1 MISIFGVLFMVVF
14 VVMFLGVFLM
24 IFTQFW
30 RMRGMTNKVFT
41 LAEQEMERKLR
52 EGLSNP
58 PAATKATPD
67 PGVCSHCGSRLT
79 ANAVECRNCGAGLP

>member
-1 MISIFGVLFMVVF
+1 MISIFGVVFLVLFVVVF
-14 VVMFLGVFLM
+14 
-24 IFTQFW
+24 FTIISGFW
-30 RMRGMTNKVFT
+30 RMRGMANKVFT

-52 EGLSNP
+52 EGQSNP
-58 PAATKATPD
+58 TAASIATSD

>member
-1 MISIFGVLFMVVF
+1 MSSIFEVVFLVLFVVVYFTMISG
-14 VVMFLGVFLM
+14 FL
-24 IFTQFW
+24 
-30 RMRGMTNKVFT
+30 RMRGMANKVFT

-58 PAATKATPD
+58 IAATKAVPD
-67 PGVCSHCGSRLT
+67 PGVCSHCGSRLM

>member
-1 MISIFGVLFMVVF
+1 MISIFVVVF
-14 VVMFLGVFLM
+14 LVMFVVVF
-24 IFTQFW
+24 FTIISGFW
-30 RMRGMTNKVFT
+30 RVRGMANKVFT

-58 PAATKATPD
+58 TAATQAAPD
-67 PGVCSHCGSRLT
+67 PGLCSHCGSRLT

>member
-1 MISIFGVLFMVVF
+1 MISIFGVVFLVMFVVVF
-14 VVMFLGVFLM
+14 
-24 IFTQFW
+24 FTIISGFW
-30 RMRGMTNKVFT
+30 RMRGMANKVFT

-58 PAATKATPD
+58 SAANKTTPD
-67 PGVCSHCGSRLT
+67 LGLCSHCGSRLT

>member
-1 MISIFGVLFMVVF
+1 MISIFGVVFLVLFVVVF
-14 VVMFLGVFLM
+14 
-24 IFTQFW
+24 FTIISGFW
-30 RMRGMTNKVFT
+30 RMRGMANKVFT

-58 PAATKATPD
+58 NAGTKATPD
-67 PGVCSHCGSRLT
+67 PGVCSHCGGRLT

>member
-1 MISIFGVLFMVVF
+1 MISIFGVVFLVLFVVVF
-14 VVMFLGVFLM
+14 
-24 IFTQFW
+24 FTIISGFW

-41 LAEQEMERKLR
+41 LAQQEMERKLR

-58 PAATKATPD
+58 TATTNATPN

>member
-52 EGLSNP
+52 EG
-58 PAATKATPD
+58 PAKGTEATPNSAA
-67 PGVCSHCGSRLT
+67 CTHCGSRVP
-79 ANAVECRNCGAGLP
+79 AQVAQCPNCGAGLQV

>member
-1 MISIFGVLFMVVF
+1 MISIFGVVFLVLFVVVF
-14 VVMFLGVFLM
+14 
-24 IFTQFW
+24 FTIISGFW

-41 LAEQEMERKLR
+41 LAQQEMERKLR

-58 PAATKATPD
+58 TAATQASPD

>member
-1 MISIFGVLFMVVF
+1 MISIIGVVF
-14 VVMFLGVFLM
+14 LVMFVVVF
-24 IFTQFW
+24 FTIISGFW
-30 RMRGMTNKVFT
+30 RMRGMANKVFT

-58 PAATKATPD
+58 TVGTKATSD

-79 ANAVECRNCGAGLP
+79 ANAVECRNCGASLP

>member
-1 MISIFGVLFMVVF
+1 MISIFSWVFIAMFFVVF
-14 VVMFLGVFLM
+14 FTIISGFL
-24 IFTQFW
+24 
-30 RMRGMTNKVFT
+30 RMRGMANKVFT

-52 EGLSNP
+52 EAQSNP
-58 PAATKATPD
+58 TAATKATPD